1 MNSPA
6 TAFADPPHTL
16 SESLAEFALSQTLQD
31 IPDSVKIRAKHLMLD
46 AIGIAFAS
54 TRFPFADRSKAGIT
68 ELGGAAESTV
78 IGYADR
84 LPLRDA
90 MLMNGILVHGLDY
103 DDTHVPGVIHA
114 TASAVPCVLGLGER
128 QASVGGDLL
137 RAYIMAVE
145 AGARIA
151 AAPKGGFHKMGFHPT
166 GLVGAFGCAIAAG
179 VLLKLAPDAL
189 SMAQGITLS
198 MAGGSME
205 FLEDGA
211 WTKRMH
217 PGWAAVSGT
226 TAAYLARNGFIG
238 PTTAYEGRFGLFAT
252 HLDPHDSQPK
262 VSDVLAGLGRDWEL
276 NRVAVKPF
284 PACHFVHGC
293 ADAALELVREHD
305 LRPDQVK
312 SITALMPAETIPTVC
327 EPVMNKV
334 RPVSD
339 YDAKFSVQ
347 YAVAASIARGRF
359 GLKELEDDART
370 DDNIL
375 ALAGKVGYAPDPNSP
390 FPAAYSGEL
399 VVETNDGRTLR
410 HREEINRGAE
420 QRPLTNGEI
429 TAKFENNAA
438 LALSERRVDRVREA
452 VLNIDALND
461 ASELTKVLSNG

>member
-1 MNSPA
+1 MNAPA
-6 TAFADPPHTL
+6 PAHPLPERTV
-16 SESLAEFALSQTLQD
+16 SEQLAEFALVTSLND
-31 IPDSVKIRAKHLMLD
+31 IPEVVRIRAKHLILD

-54 TRFPFADRSKAGIT
+54 TRFPFAERSLAGINA
-68 ELGGAAESTV
+68 LGGAPENMV
-78 IGYADR
+78 IGHERR

-128 QASVGGDLL
+128 LRSRGTDVL
-137 RAYIMAVE
+137 RAYILAVE

-151 AAPKGGFHKMGFHPT
+151 AAPKGGFHKVGFHPT
-166 GLVGAFGCAIAAG
+166 GLVGAFGCSIAAG
-179 VLLKLAPDAL
+179 LLLDLPPEASA
-189 SMAQGITLS
+189 MAQGITLS

-205 FLEDGA
+205 FLADGA

-226 TAAYLARNGFIG
+226 TAAYLAQNGFIG

-252 HLDPHDSQPK
+252 HLDPRDAQPDA
-262 VSDVLAGLGRDWEL
+262 SAVLTGLGQVWEL
-276 NRVAVKPF
+276 DRVAVKPF

-293 ADAALELVREHD
+293 ADAALALVREHA
-305 LRPDQVK
+305 LAPDQVK
-312 SITALMPAETIPTVC
+312 SITALMPEETIPTVC
-327 EPVMNKV
+327 EPTANKV

-347 YAVAASIARGRF
+347 YTVAASIARGRF
-359 GLKELEDDART
+359 GLAELEDEART
-370 DDNIL
+370 DEQIL
-375 ALAGKVGYAPDPNSP
+375 SLAQKVSYAPDPDSL

-399 VVETNDGRTLR
+399 VVETTDGRTLR
-410 HREEINRGAE
+410 HREAINRGAE

-429 TAKFENNAA
+429 AAKFEENAA
-438 LALSERRVDRVREA
+438 LALDDARVREVRDA
-452 VLNIDALND
+452 VLNLDLMDEVTALT
-461 ASELTKVLSNG
+461 EVLGNG